1 MYCYLW
7 SLCRDFSSSYSYY
20 YCVIYSALW
29 FERMRRVHVRSLE
42 IVRIAHVYFKNI
54 RDMYTQKLFGFLDNG
69 CFGEGNIS
77 YLPFEIYS
85 SYSHSSLVMNT
96 RNPAFPRDSIPC
108 FPISLTLSFRG
119 TLATLTFFFFW
130 RVILLDVA
138 NLWCFTTW
146 SLDLLTRRSTYS
158 PAFFWRCG
166 AKNVVFLSP
175 LLSLLSPF
183 LQPAGSCFLACI
195 SHKSESHVS
204 LKLWWYI
211 YQTHIPRPSVLNV
224 FPL

>member
-1 MYCYLW
+1 
-7 SLCRDFSSSYSYY
+7 
-20 YCVIYSALW
+20 
-29 FERMRRVHVRSLE
+29 MRRVHVRSLE

-85 SYSHSSLVMNT
+85 SYSHSSLVMTT

-183 LQPAGSCFLACI
+183 LQPAGSCFLFGQNFRFVLGGLSRCFNCSIPLARFA
-195 SHKSESHVS
+195 SYHHTRETLKRALFVHTS
-204 LKLWWYI
+204 LSMILSLSLSLQSK
-211 YQTHIPRPSVLNV
+211 
-224 FPL
+224 